1 MQFVDVRNDIA
12 FKKIFGNENKKEIL
26 ISFLNSVLDL
36 SGDREIDDLTI
47 LNPYQAPEIPSLK
60 YTMLDIRAIDKRKV
74 TFIVEIQVQKK
85 FGFEKRVQYYTSK
98 AYAAQL
104 KEGDDYHTLNQV
116 IFIGIV
122 EFNIFDGDD
131 YLTRHKILNTST
143 YKQELADLEFNFI
156 ELPKFTGTEDEL
168 ESITDKWIH
177 FIKNAVSLHMVPKS
191 ADFAEIKKAYEI
203 ANKMTWNE
211 KELELYDYWQ
221 MRSKDEVGVFMQ
233 GKLEGKIEGERKGL
247 IEGERKGLI
256 DGERKGLIKGIEGM
270 LEIKYGSDGLALMDS
285 IRGIED
291 IKKLEDF
298 KGRIKGSASVEELR
312 GELLRWM

>member
-26 ISFLNSVLDL
+26 MSFLNSVLDL

-47 LNPYQAPEIPSLK
+47 LNPWQAPEIPKLK

-98 AYAAQL
+98 AYTAQL

-143 YKQELADLEFNFI
+143 YRQELKDLEFNFI
-156 ELPKFTGTEDEL
+156 ELPKFTRTEDEL
-168 ESITDKWIH
+168 EGITDKWIH
-177 FIKNAVSLHMVPKS
+177 FIKNAVSLHMVPKCAGAKGGLRNS
-191 ADFAEIKKAYEI
+191 EQD
-203 ANKMTWNE
+203 
-211 KELELYDYWQ
+211 D
-221 MRSKDEVGVFMQ
+221 V
-233 GKLEGKIEGERKGL
+233 ERK
-247 IEGERKGLI
+247 R
-256 DGERKGLIKGIEGM
+256 
-270 LEIKYGSDGLALMDS
+270 A
-285 IRGIED
+285 
-291 IKKLEDF
+291 
-298 KGRIKGSASVEELR
+298 
-312 GELLRWM
+312 

>member
-26 ISFLNSVLDL
+26 MSFLNSVLGL

-47 LNPYQAPEIPSLK
+47 LNPWQAPEIPSLK
-60 YTMLDIRAIDKRKV
+60 HTMLDIRAIDKRKV

-122 EFNIFDGDD
+122 EFNIYDGDD
-131 YLTRHKILNTST
+131 YLTNHKILNTST
-143 YKQELADLEFNFI
+143 YKQELADLEFYFI
-156 ELPKFTGTEDEL
+156 ELPKFTRTEDKL

-177 FIKNAVSLHMVPKS
+177 FIKNAVSLHMIPKC
-191 ADFAEIKKAYEI
+191 ADFVELKEAYDI

-211 KELELYDYWQ
+211 KELEIYDYWQ
-221 MRSKDEVGVFMQ
+221 MRSKDEVGVFMD
-233 GKLEGKIEGERKGL
+233 GERKGL
-247 IEGERKGLI
+247 IEGERRGLI
-256 DGERKGLIKGIEGM
+256 EGERKGLVKGKIEGM
-270 LEIKYGSDGLALMDS
+270 LEIKYGYEGLALMDS

-291 IKKLEDF
+291 IKRLEEL
-298 KGRIKGSASVEELR
+298 KGLIKGAASIEELR
-312 GELLRWM
+312 GFL